1 MKRLTAYVVGQ
12 IYISSFQLRLY
23 TSATRFGLKGCA
35 EALDD
40 GRIRII
46 AEGEDENLRKFADAL
61 EAEDSPIKVP
71 SVTLDYSDATGSF
84 NDFETGYDWESA
96 FLGIC
101 DIIAYKPDLVRQL
114 ISDLQESIE
123 KSKEKK

>member
-46 AEGEDENLRKFADAL
+46 AEGKEEN
-61 EAEDSPIKVP
+61 
-71 SVTLDYSDATGSF
+71 YSDATGDF
-84 NDFETGYDWESA
+84 NDFETGYDWELHS
-96 FLGIC
+96 
-101 DIIAYKPDLVRQL
+101 
-114 ISDLQESIE
+114 
-123 KSKEKK
+123 